1 MKALP
6 PPATL
11 PMPIQQIQQLS
22 IPFDTPQMRG
32 LSDAERSAVVARLA
46 TLLMAAAGVA
56 AKEASDDEQ

>member
-6 PPATL
+6 PPSTL
-11 PMPIQQIQQLS
+11 TIPARQLS
-22 IPFDTPQMRG
+22 MPLDTPQMRG

-56 AKEASDDEQ
+56 AEESSHDEQ

>member
-6 PPATL
+6 PPSTL
-11 PMPIQQIQQLS
+11 PMLTQQLS
-22 IPFDTPQMRG
+22 MPLDTPQMRG

-56 AKEASDDEQ
+56 AKETSDDEQ

>member
-11 PMPIQQIQQLS
+11 PMPSRQLS

-32 LSDAERSAVVARLA
+32 LSGAERSAVVARLA
-46 TLLMAAAGVA
+46 NLLMAAAGVA

>member
-1 MKALP
+1 MKALT

-11 PMPIQQIQQLS
+11 PMPIQQLS
-22 IPFDTPQMRG
+22 IPFDAPQMRG
-32 LSDAERSAVVARLA
+32 LSDAERSAVVTRLA

>member
-11 PMPIQQIQQLS
+11 PMPIQQLS
-22 IPFDTPQMRG
+22 IPFDTPQIRG

-46 TLLMAAAGVA
+46 NLLMAAAGVA
-56 AKEASDDEQ
+56 TKEASDGEQ

>member
-11 PMPIQQIQQLS
+11 PMPIQQLS

-46 TLLMAAAGVA
+46 NLLMAAAGVA
-56 AKEASDDEQ
+56 AKEACDDEQ